1 LERKVNIP
9 MSGSDVNRILEELKK
24 QTSTE
29 EGLKEVTEILLNWIM
44 QKEREYFLENQ
55 KESEDNKANGYY
67 KRSLTSLFGNLN
79 LNVPRDRKGTFR
91 PAILPQHW
99 KRADADFQD
108 FILNLILQSYS
119 PSRLRTLL
127 QSLNLP
133 YSPEQVE
140 DLKNELYLKARELRT
155 RELPEEVFAL
165 FIDAY
170 HCQIKDEDIKRVK
183 QSSNL
188 LLYWYRYGWKEEPVR
203 VLCLLWFRK

>member
-1 LERKVNIP
+1 

-91 PAILPQHW
+91 PAILP
-99 KRADADFQD
+99 
-108 FILNLILQSYS
+108 
-119 PSRLRTLL
+119 
-127 QSLNLP
+127 
-133 YSPEQVE
+133 
-140 DLKNELYLKARELRT
+140 
-155 RELPEEVFAL
+155 
-165 FIDAY
+165 
-170 HCQIKDEDIKRVK
+170 
-183 QSSNL
+183 
-188 LLYWYRYGWKEEPVR
+188 
-203 VLCLLWFRK
+203 